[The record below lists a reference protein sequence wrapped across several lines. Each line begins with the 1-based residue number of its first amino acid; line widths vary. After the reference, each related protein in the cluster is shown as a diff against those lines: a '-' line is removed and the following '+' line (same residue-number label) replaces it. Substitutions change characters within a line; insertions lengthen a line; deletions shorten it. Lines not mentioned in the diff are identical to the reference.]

1 MQKFFNWMLAAI
13 LICGTSVVT
22 TSCGGDD
29 EVNQTPNTPQEEN
42 TKFTVYASVT
52 LDRNLAEFGYLVA
65 TYTYKDKEETIQLKK
80 GDNSDQFPTANNFG
94 SNLIQY
100 LNKTYGVDYTSNNF
114 IVRNV
119 VIKDLDRRK
128 NENAVFKIKFV
139 VDPQHPEVTEES
151 NRTFVIPDVMGYTEG
166 GFTMIRSNLS
176 VVKGVHADKFEDWL
190 SKCVQEVTI
199 TFGPSSP
206 NE

>member
-1 MQKFFNWMLAAI
+1 MKKIFWMTAVALVAG
-13 LICGTSVVT
+13 LSF

-29 EVNQTPNTPQEEN
+29 EENQTPNTPQEEN

-80 GDNSDQFPTANNFG
+80 GDKSDQFPTANNFG
-94 SNLIQY
+94 ASVINYINKQYSIKYSN
-100 LNKTYGVDYTSNNF
+100 DDF

-119 VIKDLDRRK
+119 VIKDLDKSK

-151 NRTFVIPDVMGYTEG
+151 NRTFVIPDVVGYTEG
-166 GFTMIRSNLS
+166 GFTMIRSNLRGA
-176 VVKGVHADKFEDWL
+176 KGVHVDKFEDWL
-190 SKCVQEVTI
+190 SKREQEVTI
-199 TFGPSSP
+199 TFGPSSS

>member
-1 MQKFFNWMLAAI
+1 MKKIFWMTAVALVAG
-13 LICGTSVVT
+13 LSF

-29 EVNQTPNTPQEEN
+29 EENQTPNTPQEEN

-80 GDNSDQFPTANNFG
+80 GDNSDQYPTANNFG
-94 SNLIQY
+94 ASVINYINKQYSIKYSN
-100 LNKTYGVDYTSNNF
+100 DDF

-151 NRTFVIPDVMGYTEG
+151 NRTFVIPDVVGYTEG
-166 GFTMIRSNLS
+166 GFTMIRSNLR
-176 VVKGVHADKFEDWL
+176 VAKGVHVDKFEDWL
-190 SKCVQEVTI
+190 SKREQEVTI

>member
-1 MQKFFNWMLAAI
+1 MKKIFLMTAVALVAGLFF
-13 LICGTSVVT
+13 

-29 EVNQTPNTPQEEN
+29 EENQTPNTPQEEN
-42 TKFTVYASVT
+42 TKFTVYASIT

-94 SNLIQY
+94 TNLIQY
-100 LNKTYGVDYTSNNF
+100 LTKTFGVDYTSNNF

-119 VIKDLDRRK
+119 VIKDLDKRK

-151 NRTFVIPDVMGYTEG
+151 NRTFVIPDVVGYTEG
-166 GFTMIRSNLS
+166 GFTMIRSNLR
-176 VVKGVHADKFEDWL
+176 VTKGVRADKFEDWL
-190 SKCVQEVTI
+190 SMREKEVTI
-199 TFGPSSP
+199 TFDPSSP

>member
-1 MQKFFNWMLAAI
+1 MKKIFWMTAVALVAG
-13 LICGTSVVT
+13 LSF
-22 TSCGGDD
+22 TSCGSDD
-29 EVNQTPNTPQEEN
+29 EETPTPETPQTDN
-42 TKFTVYASVT
+42 TKFDVTASVT

-94 SNLIQY
+94 ASVINYINKQYSIKYSN
-100 LNKTYGVDYTSNNF
+100 DDF

-119 VIKDLDRRK
+119 VIKDLDKSK

-151 NRTFVIPDVMGYTEG
+151 NRTFVIPDVVGYTEG
-166 GFTMIRSNLS
+166 GFTMIRSNLRGA
-176 VVKGVHADKFEDWL
+176 KGVHVDKFEDWL
-190 SKCVQEVTI
+190 SKREQEFSV
-199 TFGPSSP
+199 TFGPAAA
-206 NE
+206 NQ

>member
-1 MQKFFNWMLAAI
+1 MKKIFWMTAVALVAG
-13 LICGTSVVT
+13 LSF

-29 EVNQTPNTPQEEN
+29 EDNPTPNTPQEEN

-94 SNLIQY
+94 TSLIQY
-100 LNKTYGVDYTSNNF
+100 LNKTYGVDYTSNNL
-114 IVRNV
+114 IARNV
-119 VIKDLDRRK
+119 VIKDLDMSK

-139 VDPQHPEVTEES
+139 VDPQHPALTEES
-151 NRTFVIPDVMGYTEG
+151 KPTFVIPNVVGYTEG

-176 VVKGVHADKFEDWL
+176 VSKGVHADKFEDWL
-190 SKCVQEVTI
+190 SKREKEVTI
-199 TFGPSSP
+199 TFGPGAA
-206 NE
+206 NQ

>member
-1 MQKFFNWMLAAI
+1 MKKIFWMTAVALVAG
-13 LICGTSVVT
+13 LSF

-29 EVNQTPNTPQEEN
+29 EENQTPNTPQEEN

-94 SNLIQY
+94 ASVINYINKQYSIKYSN
-100 LNKTYGVDYTSNNF
+100 DDF

-151 NRTFVIPDVMGYTEG
+151 NRTFVIPDVVGYTEG
-166 GFTMIRSNLS
+166 GFTMIRSNLR
-176 VVKGVHADKFEDWL
+176 VAKGVHVDKFEDWL
-190 SKCVQEVTI
+190 SKREQEVTI
-199 TFGPSSP
+199 TFGPSSS

>member
-1 MQKFFNWMLAAI
+1 MRKIFWMTAVALVAG
-13 LICGTSVVT
+13 LSF

-29 EVNQTPNTPQEEN
+29 EENQTPNTPQEEN

-94 SNLIQY
+94 ASVINYINKQYSIKYSN
-100 LNKTYGVDYTSNNF
+100 DDF

-119 VIKDLDRRK
+119 VINDLDKSK
-128 NENAVFKIKFV
+128 NENAVFTIKFV

-151 NRTFVIPDVMGYTEG
+151 NRTFVIPDVVGYTEG
-166 GFTMIRSNLS
+166 GFTMIRSNLRGA
-176 VVKGVHADKFEDWL
+176 KGVHVDKFEDWL
-190 SKCVQEVTI
+190 SKREQEVTI

>member
-1 MQKFFNWMLAAI
+1 MKKIFWMTAVALVAG
-13 LICGTSVVT
+13 LSF
-22 TSCGGDD
+22 TSCGSDD
-29 EVNQTPNTPQEEN
+29 EETPTPETPQTDN
-42 TKFTVYASVT
+42 TKFDVTASVT

-94 SNLIQY
+94 ASVINYINKQYSIKYSN
-100 LNKTYGVDYTSNNF
+100 DDF

-119 VIKDLDRRK
+119 VIKDLDMRK

-151 NRTFVIPDVMGYTEG
+151 NRTFVIPDVVGYTEG
-166 GFTMIRSNLS
+166 GFTMIRSNLRGA
-176 VVKGVHADKFEDWL
+176 KGVHVDKFEDWL
-190 SKCVQEVTI
+190 SKREQEVTI
-199 TFGPSSP
+199 TFGPSSS

>member
-1 MQKFFNWMLAAI
+1 MKKIFWMTAVALVAG
-13 LICGTSVVT
+13 LSF
-22 TSCGGDD
+22 TSCGSDD
-29 EVNQTPNTPQEEN
+29 EETPTPETPQTDN
-42 TKFTVYASVT
+42 TKFDVTASVT

-94 SNLIQY
+94 ASVINYINKQYSIKYSN
-100 LNKTYGVDYTSNNF
+100 DDF

-119 VIKDLDRRK
+119 VIKDLDKSK

-151 NRTFVIPDVMGYTEG
+151 NRTFVIPDVVGYTEG
-166 GFTMIRSNLS
+166 GFTMIRSNLRGA
-176 VVKGVHADKFEDWL
+176 KGVHVDKFEDWL
-190 SKCVQEVTI
+190 SKREQEVTI
-199 TFGPSSP
+199 TFGPSSS

>member
-1 MQKFFNWMLAAI
+1 MKKIFWMTAVALVAG
-13 LICGTSVVT
+13 LSF

-29 EVNQTPNTPQEEN
+29 EENQTPNTPQEEN

-65 TYTYKDKEETIQLKK
+65 TYTYKDKEEAIQLKK

-94 SNLIQY
+94 ASVINYINKQYSIKYSN
-100 LNKTYGVDYTSNNF
+100 DDF

-151 NRTFVIPDVMGYTEG
+151 NRTFVIPDVVGYTEG
-166 GFTMIRSNLS
+166 GFTMIRSNLRGA
-176 VVKGVHADKFEDWL
+176 KGVHVDKFEDWL
-190 SKCVQEVTI
+190 SKREQEVTI
-199 TFGPSSP
+199 TFSPSSP
-206 NE
+206 Q

>member
-1 MQKFFNWMLAAI
+1 MKKIFWMTAVALVAG
-13 LICGTSVVT
+13 LSF
-22 TSCGGDD
+22 TSCGSDD
-29 EVNQTPNTPQEEN
+29 EETPTPETPQTDN
-42 TKFTVYASVT
+42 TKFDVTASVT

-94 SNLIQY
+94 ASVINYINKQYSIKYSN
-100 LNKTYGVDYTSNNF
+100 DDF

-119 VIKDLDRRK
+119 VIKDLDKSK

-151 NRTFVIPDVMGYTEG
+151 NRTFVIPDVVGYTEG
-166 GFTMIRSNLS
+166 GFTMIRSNLRGA
-176 VVKGVHADKFEDWL
+176 KGVHVDKFEDWL
-190 SKCVQEVTI
+190 SKREQEVTI

>member
-1 MQKFFNWMLAAI
+1 MKKIFWMTAVALVAG
-13 LICGTSVVT
+13 LSF

-29 EVNQTPNTPQEEN
+29 EENQTPNTPQEEN

-94 SNLIQY
+94 ASVINYINKQYSIKYSN
-100 LNKTYGVDYTSNNF
+100 DDF

-119 VIKDLDRRK
+119 VIKDLDKSK

-151 NRTFVIPDVMGYTEG
+151 NRTFVIPDVVGYTEG
-166 GFTMIRSNLS
+166 GFTMIRSNLRGA
-176 VVKGVHADKFEDWL
+176 KGVHVDKFEDWL
-190 SKCVQEVTI
+190 SKREQEVTI

>member
-1 MQKFFNWMLAAI
+1 MKKIFWMMAVALVAG
-13 LICGTSVVT
+13 LSF
-22 TSCGGDD
+22 TSCGSDD
-29 EVNQTPNTPQEEN
+29 EETPTPETPQTDN
-42 TKFTVYASVT
+42 TKFDVTASVT

-94 SNLIQY
+94 ASVINYINKQYSIKYSN
-100 LNKTYGVDYTSNNF
+100 DDF

-119 VIKDLDRRK
+119 VIKDLDKSK

-151 NRTFVIPDVMGYTEG
+151 NRTFVIPDVVGYTEG
-166 GFTMIRSNLS
+166 GFTMIRSNFR
-176 VVKGVHADKFEDWL
+176 VAKGIAVSRFEDWL
-190 SKCVQEVTI
+190 SKREQEVTI
-199 TFGPSSP
+199 TFDPSSP

>member
-1 MQKFFNWMLAAI
+1 MKKIFWMTAVALVAG
-13 LICGTSVVT
+13 LSF

-29 EVNQTPNTPQEEN
+29 EENPTPNTPQEEN

-94 SNLIQY
+94 ASVINYINKQYSIKYSN
-100 LNKTYGVDYTSNNF
+100 DDF

-119 VIKDLDRRK
+119 VIKDLDKSK

-151 NRTFVIPDVMGYTEG
+151 NRTFVIPDVVGYTEG
-166 GFTMIRSNLS
+166 GFTMIRSNLRGA
-176 VVKGVHADKFEDWL
+176 KGVHVDKFEDWL
-190 SKCVQEVTI
+190 SKREQEFSV
-199 TFGPSSP
+199 TFGPAAA
-206 NE
+206 NQ

>member
-1 MQKFFNWMLAAI
+1 MKKIFWMTAVALVAG
-13 LICGTSVVT
+13 LSF

-29 EVNQTPNTPQEEN
+29 EDNPTPNTPQEEN

-80 GDNSDQFPTANNFG
+80 GDSSDQFPTANNFG
-94 SNLIQY
+94 TSLIQY
-100 LNKTYGVDYTSNNF
+100 LNKTYGVDYTSNNL
-114 IVRNV
+114 IARNV
-119 VIKDLDRRK
+119 VIKDLDMRK

-139 VDPQHPEVTEES
+139 VDPQHPALTEES
-151 NRTFVIPDVMGYTEG
+151 KPTFVIPNVVGYTEG

-176 VVKGVHADKFEDWL
+176 VSKGVHADKFEDWL
-190 SKCVQEVTI
+190 SKREKEVTI
-199 TFGPSSP
+199 TFGPGAA
-206 NE
+206 NQ

>member
-1 MQKFFNWMLAAI
+1 MKKIFWMMAVALVAG
-13 LICGTSVVT
+13 LSF
-22 TSCGGDD
+22 TSCGSDD
-29 EVNQTPNTPQEEN
+29 EETPTPETPQTDN
-42 TKFTVYASVT
+42 TKFDVTASVT

-94 SNLIQY
+94 ASVINYINKQYSIKYSN
-100 LNKTYGVDYTSNNF
+100 DDF

-119 VIKDLDRRK
+119 VIKDLDKSK

-151 NRTFVIPDVMGYTEG
+151 NRTFVIPDVVGYTEG
-166 GFTMIRSNLS
+166 GFTMIRSNLRGA
-176 VVKGVHADKFEDWL
+176 KGVHVDKFEDWL
-190 SKCVQEVTI
+190 SKREQEFSV
-199 TFGPSSP
+199 TFGPAAA
-206 NE
+206 NQ

>member
-1 MQKFFNWMLAAI
+1 MKKIFWMTAVALVAG
-13 LICGTSVVT
+13 LSF

-29 EVNQTPNTPQEEN
+29 EENQTPNTPQEEN

-94 SNLIQY
+94 ASVINYINKQYSIKYSN
-100 LNKTYGVDYTSNNF
+100 DDF

-119 VIKDLDRRK
+119 VIKDLDMRK

-151 NRTFVIPDVMGYTEG
+151 NRTFVIPDVVGYTEG
-166 GFTMIRSNLS
+166 GFTMIRSNLRGA
-176 VVKGVHADKFEDWL
+176 KGVHVDKFEDWL
-190 SKCVQEVTI
+190 SKREQEVTI

>member
-1 MQKFFNWMLAAI
+1 MKKIFLMTAVALVAGLSF
-13 LICGTSVVT
+13 

-29 EVNQTPNTPQEEN
+29 EENQTPNTPQEKN

-94 SNLIQY
+94 TNLIQY
-100 LNKTYGVDYTSNNF
+100 LNKTHGVDYTSNNF

-119 VIKDLDRRK
+119 VIKDLDMRK

-139 VDPQHPEVTEES
+139 VDPQHPALTEES
-151 NRTFVIPDVMGYTEG
+151 KPTFVIPDVVGYTEG
-166 GFTMIRSNLS
+166 GLTMIRSNLS
-176 VVKGVHADKFEDWL
+176 VSKGVHADKFEDWL
-190 SKCVQEVTI
+190 SMREKEVTI

>member
-1 MQKFFNWMLAAI
+1 MKKIFWMTAVALVAG
-13 LICGTSVVT
+13 LSF

-29 EVNQTPNTPQEEN
+29 EENQTPNTPQEEN

-65 TYTYKDKEETIQLKK
+65 TYTYKDKSETIELKK
-80 GDNSDQFPTANNFG
+80 GDKSDQFPTTNNFG
-94 SNLIQY
+94 ASVINYINKQYSIKYSN
-100 LNKTYGVDYTSNNF
+100 DDF

-151 NRTFVIPDVMGYTEG
+151 NRTFVIPDVVGYTEG
-166 GFTMIRSNLS
+166 GFTMIRSNLRGA
-176 VVKGVHADKFEDWL
+176 KGVHVDKFEDWL
-190 SKCVQEVTI
+190 SKREQEVTI
-199 TFGPSSP
+199 TFGPSSS

>member
-1 MQKFFNWMLAAI
+1 MKKIFWMTAVALVAG
-13 LICGTSVVT
+13 LSF

-29 EVNQTPNTPQEEN
+29 EENPTPNTPQEEN

-94 SNLIQY
+94 ASVINYINKQYSIKYSN
-100 LNKTYGVDYTSNNF
+100 DDF

-119 VIKDLDRRK
+119 VIKDLDMRK

-151 NRTFVIPDVMGYTEG
+151 NRTFVIPDVVGYTEG
-166 GFTMIRSNLS
+166 GFTMIRSNLRGA
-176 VVKGVHADKFEDWL
+176 KGVHVDKFEDWL
-190 SKCVQEVTI
+190 SSIHIK
-199 TFGPSSP
+199 GK
-206 NE
+206 

>member
-1 MQKFFNWMLAAI
+1 MKKIFWMTAVALVAG
-13 LICGTSVVT
+13 LSF

-29 EVNQTPNTPQEEN
+29 EENQTPNTPQEEN

-94 SNLIQY
+94 ASVINYINKQYSIKYSN
-100 LNKTYGVDYTSNNF
+100 DDF

-151 NRTFVIPDVMGYTEG
+151 NRTFVIPDVVGYTEG
-166 GFTMIRSNLS
+166 GFTMIRSNLR
-176 VVKGVHADKFEDWL
+176 VAKGVHVDKFEDWL
-190 SKCVQEVTI
+190 SKREQEVTI

>member
-1 MQKFFNWMLAAI
+1 MKKIFWMTAVALVAG
-13 LICGTSVVT
+13 LSF

-29 EVNQTPNTPQEEN
+29 EENQTPNTPQEEN

-80 GDNSDQFPTANNFG
+80 GDKSDQFPTANNFG
-94 SNLIQY
+94 ASVINYINKQYSIKYSN
-100 LNKTYGVDYTSNNF
+100 DDF

-119 VIKDLDRRK
+119 VIKDLDMRK

-151 NRTFVIPDVMGYTEG
+151 NRTFVIPDVVGYTEG
-166 GFTMIRSNLS
+166 GFTMIRSNLRGA
-176 VVKGVHADKFEDWL
+176 KGVHVDKFEDWL
-190 SKCVQEVTI
+190 SKREQEVTI

>member
-1 MQKFFNWMLAAI
+1 MKKIFWMTAVALVAGLSFTA
-13 LICGTSVVT
+13 
-22 TSCGGDD
+22 CGGDD
-29 EVNQTPNTPQEEN
+29 EENPTPNTPQEEN

-94 SNLIQY
+94 ASVINYINKQYSIKYSN
-100 LNKTYGVDYTSNNF
+100 DDF

-119 VIKDLDRRK
+119 VIKDLDMRK

-151 NRTFVIPDVMGYTEG
+151 NRTFVIPDVVGYTEG
-166 GFTMIRSNLS
+166 GFTMIRSNLRGA
-176 VVKGVHADKFEDWL
+176 KGVHVDKFEDWL
-190 SKCVQEVTI
+190 SKREQEVTI
-199 TFGPSSP
+199 TFGPSSS

>member
-1 MQKFFNWMLAAI
+1 MKKIFLMTAVALVAGLFF
-13 LICGTSVVT
+13 

-29 EVNQTPNTPQEEN
+29 EENQTPNTPQEEN

-94 SNLIQY
+94 TNLIQY
-100 LNKTYGVDYTSNNF
+100 LTKTFGVDYTSNNF

-119 VIKDLDRRK
+119 VIKDLDSRK

-151 NRTFVIPDVMGYTEG
+151 NRTFVIPDVVGYTEG
-166 GFTMIRSNLS
+166 GFTMIRSNLR
-176 VVKGVHADKFEDWL
+176 VAKGIRADKFEDWL
-190 SKCVQEVTI
+190 SMREKEVTI
-199 TFGPSSP
+199 TFDPSSP

>member
-1 MQKFFNWMLAAI
+1 MKKIFWMTAVALVAG
-13 LICGTSVVT
+13 LSF

-29 EVNQTPNTPQEEN
+29 EENQTPNTPQEEN

-52 LDRNLAEFGYLVA
+52 LDRNLAEFGYMVA

-100 LNKTYGVDYTSNNF
+100 LNKTHGVDYTSNNL

-119 VIKDLDRRK
+119 VIKDLDMRK

-139 VDPQHPEVTEES
+139 VDPQHPEVTEE
-151 NRTFVIPDVMGYTEG
+151 NKPTFVIPDVVGYTEG
-166 GFTMIRSNLS
+166 GFTMIRSNLA
-176 VVKGVHADKFEDWL
+176 VAKGVHADKFEDWL
-190 SKCVQEVTI
+190 SMREKEVTI

>member
-1 MQKFFNWMLAAI
+1 MKKIFWMTAVALVAG
-13 LICGTSVVT
+13 LSF
-22 TSCGGDD
+22 TSCGSDD
-29 EVNQTPNTPQEEN
+29 EETPTPETPQTDN
-42 TKFTVYASVT
+42 TKFDVTASVT

-94 SNLIQY
+94 ASVINYINKQYSIKYSN
-100 LNKTYGVDYTSNNF
+100 DDF

-119 VIKDLDRRK
+119 VIKDLDKSK

-151 NRTFVIPDVMGYTEG
+151 NRTFVIPDVVGYTEG
-166 GFTMIRSNLS
+166 GFTMIRSNLRGA
-176 VVKGVHADKFEDWL
+176 KGVHVDKFEDWL
-190 SKCVQEVTI
+190 SKREQEVTI
-199 TFGPSSP
+199 TFGPAAA
-206 NE
+206 NQ

>member
-1 MQKFFNWMLAAI
+1 MKKIFWMTAVALVAG
-13 LICGTSVVT
+13 LSF

-29 EVNQTPNTPQEEN
+29 EENPTPNTPQEEN

-94 SNLIQY
+94 ASVINYINKQYSINYSN
-100 LNKTYGVDYTSNNF
+100 DDF

-151 NRTFVIPDVMGYTEG
+151 NRTFVIPDVVGYTEG
-166 GFTMIRSNLS
+166 GFTMIRSNLR
-176 VVKGVHADKFEDWL
+176 VAKGVHVDKFEDWL
-190 SKCVQEVTI
+190 SKREQEVTI
-199 TFGPSSP
+199 TFGPSSS

>member
-1 MQKFFNWMLAAI
+1 MKKIFWMTAVALVAG
-13 LICGTSVVT
+13 LSF
-22 TSCGGDD
+22 TSCGSDD
-29 EVNQTPNTPQEEN
+29 EETPTPETPQTDN
-42 TKFTVYASVT
+42 TKFDVTASVT

-94 SNLIQY
+94 ASVINYINKQYSIKYSN
-100 LNKTYGVDYTSNNF
+100 DDF

-119 VIKDLDRRK
+119 VIKDLDMRK

-151 NRTFVIPDVMGYTEG
+151 NRTFVIPDVVGYTEG
-166 GFTMIRSNLS
+166 GFTMIRSNLR
-176 VVKGVHADKFEDWL
+176 VAKGVHVDKFEDWL
-190 SKCVQEVTI
+190 SKREQEVTI
-199 TFGPSSP
+199 TFGPSSS

>member
-1 MQKFFNWMLAAI
+1 MKKIFWMTAVALVAG
-13 LICGTSVVT
+13 LSF

-29 EVNQTPNTPQEEN
+29 EENPTPNTPQEEN

-94 SNLIQY
+94 ASVINYINKQYSIKYSN
-100 LNKTYGVDYTSNNF
+100 DDF

-119 VIKDLDRRK
+119 VIKDLDKSK
-128 NENAVFKIKFV
+128 NENAVFTIKFV

-151 NRTFVIPDVMGYTEG
+151 NRTFVIPDVVGYTEG

-176 VVKGVHADKFEDWL
+176 VSKGVHVDKFEDWL
-190 SKCVQEVTI
+190 SKREQEVTI

>member
-1 MQKFFNWMLAAI
+1 MKKIFWMTAVALVAG
-13 LICGTSVVT
+13 LSF

-29 EVNQTPNTPQEEN
+29 EENQTPNTPQEEN

-94 SNLIQY
+94 ASVINYINKQYSIKYSN
-100 LNKTYGVDYTSNNF
+100 DDF

-151 NRTFVIPDVMGYTEG
+151 NRTFVIPDVVGYTEG
-166 GFTMIRSNLS
+166 GFTMIRSNLRGA
-176 VVKGVHADKFEDWL
+176 KGVHVDKFEDWL
-190 SKCVQEVTI
+190 SKREQEVTI
-199 TFGPSSP
+199 TFGPSSS

>member
-1 MQKFFNWMLAAI
+1 MKKIFWMTAVALVAG
-13 LICGTSVVT
+13 LSF
-22 TSCGGDD
+22 TSCGSDD
-29 EVNQTPNTPQEEN
+29 EETPTPETPQTDN
-42 TKFTVYASVT
+42 TKFDVTASVT

-94 SNLIQY
+94 ASVINYINKQYSIKYSN
-100 LNKTYGVDYTSNNF
+100 DDF

-119 VIKDLDRRK
+119 VIKDLDKSK

-151 NRTFVIPDVMGYTEG
+151 NRTFVIPDVVGYTEG
-166 GFTMIRSNLS
+166 GFTMIRSNLR
-176 VVKGVHADKFEDWL
+176 VAKGVHVDKFEDWL
-190 SKCVQEVTI
+190 SKREQEVTI

>member
-1 MQKFFNWMLAAI
+1 MKKIFWMTAVALVAG
-13 LICGTSVVT
+13 LSF

-29 EVNQTPNTPQEEN
+29 EENPTPNTPQEEN

-94 SNLIQY
+94 ASVINYINKQYSIKYSN
-100 LNKTYGVDYTSNNF
+100 DDF

-151 NRTFVIPDVMGYTEG
+151 NRTFVIPDVVGYTEG
-166 GFTMIRSNLS
+166 GFTMIRSNLRGA
-176 VVKGVHADKFEDWL
+176 KGVHVDKFEDWL
-190 SKCVQEVTI
+190 SKREQEVTI

>member
-1 MQKFFNWMLAAI
+1 MKKIFWMTAVALVAG
-13 LICGTSVVT
+13 LSF

-29 EVNQTPNTPQEEN
+29 EENPTPNTPQEEN

-94 SNLIQY
+94 ASVINYINKQYSIKYSN
-100 LNKTYGVDYTSNNF
+100 DDF

-119 VIKDLDRRK
+119 VIKDLDMRK

-151 NRTFVIPDVMGYTEG
+151 NRTFVIPDVVGYTEG
-166 GFTMIRSNLS
+166 GFTMIRSNLRGA
-176 VVKGVHADKFEDWL
+176 KGVHVDKFEDWL
-190 SKCVQEVTI
+190 SKREQEVTI
-199 TFGPSSP
+199 TFGPSSS

>member
-1 MQKFFNWMLAAI
+1 MKKIFWMMAVALVAG
-13 LICGTSVVT
+13 LSFS
-22 TSCGGDD
+22 SCGGDD
-29 EVNQTPNTPQEEN
+29 EDNPTPNTPQEEN

-94 SNLIQY
+94 TNLIQY
-100 LNKTYGVDYTSNNF
+100 LNKTYGVNYTNNNF

-128 NENAVFKIKFV
+128 NENAVFKIKFI
-139 VDPQHPEVTEES
+139 VDPQHPQVTEES
-151 NRTFVIPDVMGYTEG
+151 KPTFVIPDVVGYTEG

-176 VVKGVHADKFEDWL
+176 VAKGVHADKFEDWL
-190 SKCVQEVTI
+190 SKREKEVTI
-199 TFGPSSP
+199 TFSPSSP

>member
-1 MQKFFNWMLAAI
+1 MKKIFWMTAVALVAG
-13 LICGTSVVT
+13 LSF

-29 EVNQTPNTPQEEN
+29 EENPTPNTPQEEN

-94 SNLIQY
+94 ASVINYINKQYSIKYSN
-100 LNKTYGVDYTSNNF
+100 DDF

-119 VIKDLDRRK
+119 VIKDLDMRK

-151 NRTFVIPDVMGYTEG
+151 NRTFVIPDVVGYTEG
-166 GFTMIRSNLS
+166 GFTMIRSNLRGA
-176 VVKGVHADKFEDWL
+176 KGVHVDKFEDWL
-190 SKCVQEVTI
+190 SKREQEVTI